1 LKKNLPQSVEEMTD
15 IIDIEGILHSSTVS
29 MLKTALI
36 IFIVVIVVLALS
48 YILIKLWKKWQQ
60 RRLEELLSP
69 DERALR
75 NLADL
80 RKVKHIE
87 NSKWPLFYF
96 SLDEILRRYIFAR
109 FDCDV
114 LDKTYEEIK
123 VMLSKKGTHNSF
135 LDYARIKDIKNLS
148 QFWERAQLIKF
159 AKIPSTVDDC
169 QKDFEMV
176 KGFVV
181 QSKEEEGARRKAQ

>member
-1 LKKNLPQSVEEMTD
+1 MKKNLPQSVEEMTD

-114 LDKTYEEIK
+114 LDRRTKKSKLCLAKKELTTPFSTMLASKTSKTY
-123 VMLSKKGTHNSF
+123 LSFGSEHS
-135 LDYARIKDIKNLS
+135 
-148 QFWERAQLIKF
+148 
-159 AKIPSTVDDC
+159 
-169 QKDFEMV
+169 
-176 KGFVV
+176 
-181 QSKEEEGARRKAQ
+181 